1 MKKGNEGLKKPFFAA
16 FLEGQLSGTDQQ
28 TVQGGGIV
36 LPPVKPTAPA
46 KDMLHTQKFPSD
58 NDEETTSI

>member
-1 MKKGNEGLKKPFFAA
+1 MKKGNEGLKQPFFAS
-16 FLEGQLSGTDQQ
+16 FLEGQLNETDQQ

-36 LPPVKPTAPA
+36 LPPVKPTAPT

-58 NDEETTSI
+58 GDEENGI